1 MQLVNVRSNKSVCKK
16 PKQRKAISMLQSL
29 LYPKSV
35 AVVGASKTKGKV
47 GHEILFNLLNDGF
60 KGAIVPVNP
69 GADEILGLKC
79 YPTLSA
85 YPENVDLAIIVVP
98 KAVVLD
104 TVKSALS
111 AGAGA
116 ITVITA
122 GFKEVDL
129 EGAEMEKELLRMCKE
144 RGVRLLGPNCLGS
157 INSHADLNASFAKH
171 MPKKGGISV
180 LSQSGALCTAILD
193 WAAARKLG
201 MAKIVSMG
209 NKADLTENDFI
220 SSFAKDPD
228 TKVIVGYLESIDDG
242 NAFMKVA
249 EEASMQKPIVIFK
262 SGVTSAGGKAASSH
276 TGSLAGADIAYGAA
290 FRRSGVVRADTFE
303 SMFDYAMAFAMQ
315 PLPKGDSVA
324 IITNA
329 GGPGIMAADAVEL
342 AGMRVSPLSQSHA
355 SALRAKLPKAASVSN
370 PIDVLGDADPHR
382 YVEAVKTAE
391 ADDTIHAIIVILTP
405 QAMTDP
411 METAKQV
418 AQCADGSKPLLV
430 SFMGGLD
437 VQEGREIL
445 IENSIPDYPSPER
458 AVSALKA
465 MWDYASWLKRPPRI
479 VTRFPVNRRRV
490 KRIISRHQKIRQY
503 QLGEAAAKGILAAY
517 DFNVPAGALVSTAEE
532 ALTAA
537 SQIGFPIAMKI
548 ASPDIIHKSDAGG
561 VKLNLGTPEAVVDA
575 FDLMMLRIRQRRPQA
590 RIEGVYM
597 EHMCKRG
604 REVII
609 GMTRDPQFGPMLMF
623 GLGGIFVEVMK
634 DVTFNI
640 APITQEEAMQML
652 ESTKSFALLKGVRG
666 MNQVD
671 LPAIATA
678 LQRISQLVTEFPEIM
693 ELDINPF
700 IVGEVGH
707 GSIAADARITIRKLE
722 D

>member
-1 MQLVNVRSNKSVCKK
+1 
-16 PKQRKAISMLQSL
+16 MLKSL

-35 AVVGASKTKGKV
+35 AVIGASQTKGKV
-47 GHEILFNLLNDGF
+47 GHEILFNLIHDGY
-60 KGAIVPVNP
+60 KGAIVPINP
-69 GADEILGLKC
+69 NAQEILGIKC
-79 YPTLSA
+79 YPSLAA
-85 YPENVDLAIIVVP
+85 YAGDVDLAIVVVP
-98 KAVVLD
+98 KTSVIEA
-104 TVKSALS
+104 VKSALS

-116 ITVITA
+116 VTVITA

-129 EGAEMEKELLRMCKE
+129 EGAEMEKELVRMCEE
-144 RGVRLLGPNCLGS
+144 RNVRLLGPNCLGS
-157 INSHADLNASFAKH
+157 INTQADLNASFAKH
-171 MPKKGGISV
+171 MPPKGGISV
-180 LSQSGALCTAILD
+180 ISQSGALCAAILD
-193 WAAARKLG
+193 WAASKKLG
-201 MAKIVSMG
+201 LAKLVSMG

-220 SSFAKDPD
+220 SEFSDDDD
-228 TKVIVGYLESIDDG
+228 TKVIVGYLESINDG

-249 EEASMQKPIVIFK
+249 EEASMRKPIVIFK

-290 FRRSGVVRADTFE
+290 FRRSGIVRADTFE
-303 SMFDYAMAFAMQ
+303 AMFDYAMAFAMQ
-315 PLPKGDSVA
+315 PLPKGDRVA

-342 AGMRVSPLSQSHA
+342 LGMKVSPLSQSHA

-370 PIDVLGDADPHR
+370 PIDVLGDADPLR

-391 ADDTIHAIIVILTP
+391 ADETIDAIILILTP
-405 QAMTDP
+405 QAMTDAL
-411 METAKQV
+411 ETARQV
-418 AQCADGSKPLLV
+418 AACVDGSKPVLV

-437 VQEGREIL
+437 VQKGREEL
-445 IENSIPDYPSPER
+445 IQDNLPDYPSPER
-458 AVSALKA
+458 AVAALKA
-465 MWDYASWLKRPPRI
+465 MWDYASWLKRPPR
-479 VTRFPVNRRRV
+479 VLTRFPVNRRRV
-490 KRIISRHQKIRQY
+490 KRIISRHQKIHQY
-503 QLGEAAAKGILAAY
+503 QLGEAAAKGILRAY
-517 DFNVPAGALVSTAEE
+517 DFNVPAGALVTTAEE
-532 ALTAA
+532 ALTVAG
-537 SQIGFPIAMKI
+537 QVGFPLAMKI

-561 VKLNLGTPEAVVDA
+561 VKLNLGTEEAVVDA
-575 FDLMMLRIRQRRPQA
+575 FDLMMLRIRQRRPHA
-590 RIEGVYM
+590 RIEGVYL

-671 LPAIATA
+671 LPAIASG
-678 LQRISQLVTEFPEIM
+678 LQRISQLVTEFPEIT

-700 IVGEVGH
+700 IVGELGQD
-707 GSIAADARITIRKLE
+707 SIAADARISIRKIE